1 MGRCA
6 LLSSRNHP
14 VLPVIQLENG
24 HPTTLRNL
32 DGPDQYDIARRD
44 MVVSD
49 KISLIAI
56 VDLIPRSLEIG
67 PDISFPENVY

>member
-6 LLSSRNHP
+6 LSHHSNKP
-14 VLPVIQLENG
+14 ITVIQLENG

-32 DGPDQYDIARRD
+32 DGPDQYDIARSD
-44 MVVSD
+44 VVVSN

-56 VDLIPRSLEIG
+56 VGLMLRSLEIG
-67 PDISFPENVY
+67 PDISFPENI

>member
-1 MGRCA
+1 
-6 LLSSRNHP
+6 
-14 VLPVIQLENG
+14 
-24 HPTTLRNL
+24 
-32 DGPDQYDIARRD
+32 